1 MKKYLILLLFLIP
14 LSLSATPKPLPGGDV
29 FQLRSRLI
37 DPNSVLLSFTIK
49 PGYFLYKERI
59 RLKVSPGRELGP
71 LKLPNA
77 ESKTDGLGNTYQ
89 VYRNQ
94 LEFSAWI
101 LNQEAG
107 DATLTVYYQG
117 CSDGGFCYPPS
128 EQTITLTVDK
138 DLGINAIK
146 DSKPLMKKVEK
157 AKKVISSQQDKI
169 ESLFSHHNLFWLILG
184 FYGFGLLLAF
194 TPCVL
199 PMVPVLSGIIVGQGK
214 TSTRQAFLL
223 SLSYVLS
230 MALTYALIGIL
241 FAAIGQNL
249 QASLQTPL
257 AIGLFSLV
265 FVLLSLSM
273 FGFYDLK
280 IPASIQQRLN
290 KLSNKSRKN
299 SAYLGAAIMGV
310 LATLILSPCVTAP
323 LVGALSY
330 IANTGDMVLGGV
342 SLFTLGLGMG
352 TPLLIIGTG
361 AGALLPQAG
370 TWMNTI
376 KGLFGVMLLAVALY
390 LASRILPSEVTMLG
404 AAALLIIPSLYLGAL
419 TETPKSKMGIFFKGL
434 GVMLLVYGVLILIGL
449 SLGHQDPFKPLMFDR
464 LTTTAVSSQS
474 TSTKVTID
482 NLEDLQKTMTAAKG
496 KVVFLDFYANW
507 CSSCK
512 LMEKTLFKDKEVLAK
527 LSNVQWIIA
536 DVSSN
541 SDANI
546 KLEKQF
552 DVVAPPSFIFFDK
565 SGEEVSR
572 LVGEVDKTTFLQ
584 ALSQATP

>member
-1 MKKYLILLLFLIP
+1 VVIILNLQANIIDFLRLLILHETYMARCL
-14 LSLSATPKPLPGGDV
+14 
-29 FQLRSRLI
+29 QLA
-37 DPNSVLLSFTIK
+37 
-49 PGYFLYKERI
+49 
-59 RLKVSPGRELGP
+59 
-71 LKLPNA
+71 KL
-77 ESKTDGLGNTYQ
+77 GLGNTYQ

-94 LEFSAWI
+94 LQFSAWI
-101 LNQEAG
+101 LNQEPG
-107 DATLTVYYQG
+107 KATLTVYYQG
-117 CSDGGFCYPPS
+117 CSDGGFCYPPA
-128 EQTITLTVDK
+128 EQTIALTVGT
-138 DLGINAIK
+138 DLGITAIK
-146 DSKPLMKKVEK
+146 DSKPAMKKVEM
-157 AKKVISSQQDKI
+157 AKKVISSQQDEV
-169 ESLFSHHNLFWLILG
+169 ESLFAHHNLFWLVLG

-230 MALTYALIGIL
+230 MALTYALIGVL

-257 AIGLFSLV
+257 AIGLFILV

-290 KLSNKSRKN
+290 KLSQKSRKN
-299 SAYLGAAIMGV
+299 SAYLGAAIMGI

-330 IANTGDMVLGGV
+330 IANTGDMFLGGL

-370 TWMNTI
+370 NWMNTI

-419 TETPKSKMGIFFKGL
+419 SDTPKSKMGIFFKGL

-449 SLGHQDPFKPLMFDR
+449 SLGHQDPFKPMMFDGSVA
-464 LTTTAVSSQS
+464 TSSSQQQS
-474 TSTKVTID
+474 NTKITVD
-482 NLEDLQKTMTAAKG
+482 NLEDVQKAMKSAKG

-512 LMEKTLFKDKEVLAK
+512 LMEKTLFKEKEVLAR
-527 LSNVQWIIA
+527 LANVQWIVA
-536 DVSSN
+536 DVTNN

-546 KLEKQF
+546 KLEKHF

-565 SGEEVSR
+565 NGQEVSR
-572 LVGEVDKTTFLQ
+572 LVGEVDKATFLQ
-584 ALSQATP
+584 ALSQAAP